1 MAAPAPARCMMW
13 QAQQQGRNADASEPA
28 GRGSRRM
35 RACLIAT
42 LLVPLMLAGGA
53 RAAEPFCPE
62 SAIKIVAPFPPG
74 GPTDISARLLGDS
87 LREQFGQTVIV
98 ESRAGASGA
107 IGTAYV
113 AQQPGNGCTIL
124 LSYDTEKAFRPVMLI
139 GTIPNAVAV
148 HPSQPWKTFDELMAA
163 AKSGQIVY
171 ASGASAG
178 VAHFSMKLIEQLYGV
193 QMQHVPY
200 KGAAPAVQDLL
211 GGHVPIMI
219 GSVFALA
226 PGANDGRARALV
238 QTGARRH
245 PLMPDVPTVAEFG
258 HPGFNTA
265 SWMGIFL
272 PAGASDALVTR
283 LHDALALALKN
294 QTVRDRLTTLGV
306 ELAGSSPE
314 ELGAFVKAEIAR
326 WTEVVK
332 RYDIKGD

>member
-1 MAAPAPARCMMW
+1 VGRAER
-13 QAQQQGRNADASEPA
+13 QGRRGG
-28 GRGSRRM
+28 GRGPGGRGGGGV
-35 RACLIAT
+35 RAGPIAP

-62 SAIKIVAPFPPG
+62 SAIKILAPFPPG
-74 GPTDISARLLGDS
+74 GQTDITARLLGER
-87 LREQFGQTVIV
+87 LREQFGQNVIV

-124 LSYDTEKAFRPVMLI
+124 LSYDTHAVNPAVYPLTFDTVAAFKPVMLI

-148 HPSQPWKTFDELMAA
+148 HASQPWHTFDQLMTA
-163 AKSGQIVY
+163 AKSDRLVY

-193 QMQHVPY
+193 EMQHGPY
-200 KGAAPAVQDLL
+200 KGGAPAVQDLF

-226 PGANDGRARALV
+226 PGVHDGWARALV

-245 PLMPDVPTVAEFG
+245 RLMPDVPTVAELG

-272 PAGASDALVTR
+272 P
-283 LHDALALALKN
+283 
-294 QTVRDRLTTLGV
+294 
-306 ELAGSSPE
+306 
-314 ELGAFVKAEIAR
+314 
-326 WTEVVK
+326 
-332 RYDIKGD
+332 

>member
-1 MAAPAPARCMMW
+1 
-13 QAQQQGRNADASEPA
+13 
-28 GRGSRRM
+28 
-35 RACLIAT
+35 
-42 LLVPLMLAGGA
+42 
-53 RAAEPFCPE
+53 
-62 SAIKIVAPFPPG
+62 
-74 GPTDISARLLGDS
+74 
-87 LREQFGQTVIV
+87 V

-124 LSYDTEKAFRPVMLI
+124 LSYDTHAVNPAVYPLTFDTVAAFKPVMLI

-148 HPSQPWKTFDELMAA
+148 HASQPWQTFDQLMAA
-163 AKSGQIVY
+163 AKSGRLVY

-193 QMQHVPY
+193 EMQHVPY
-200 KGAAPAVQDLL
+200 KGGAPAVQDLF

-226 PGANDGRARALV
+226 PGVQDGRARALV

-245 PLMPDVPTVAEFG
+245 PLMPDVPTVAELG

-283 LHDALALALKN
+283 LHDALVLALKN

-326 WTEVVK
+326 WTDVVK

>member
-1 MAAPAPARCMMW
+1 
-13 QAQQQGRNADASEPA
+13 
-28 GRGSRRM
+28 M

-74 GPTDISARLLGDS
+74 GPTDITARLLGER
-87 LREQFGQTVIV
+87 LREQFGQNVIV

-124 LSYDTEKAFRPVMLI
+124 LSYDTHAVNPAVYPLTFDTVTAFKPVMLI

-148 HPSQPWKTFDELMAA
+148 HASQPWQTFDQLMAA
-163 AKSGQIVY
+163 AKSGRLVY

-193 QMQHVPY
+193 EMQHVPY
-200 KGAAPAVQDLL
+200 KGGAPAVQDLF

-226 PGANDGRARALV
+226 PGVQDGRARALV

-245 PLMPDVPTVAEFG
+245 PLMPDVPTVAELG

-326 WTEVVK
+326 WTDVVK

>member
-1 MAAPAPARCMMW
+1 MATLVVRTVVALGATVLLVNAPA
-13 QAQQQGRNADASEPA
+13 Q
-28 GRGSRRM
+28 
-35 RACLIAT
+35 
-42 LLVPLMLAGGA
+42 
-53 RAAEPFCPE
+53 AEPFCPE

-74 GPTDISARLLGDS
+74 GPTDITARLLGER
-87 LREQFGQTVIV
+87 LREQFGQNVIV

-124 LSYDTEKAFRPVMLI
+124 LSYDTHAVNPAVYPLTFDTVTAFKPVMLI

-148 HPSQPWKTFDELMAA
+148 HASQPWQTFDQLMAA
-163 AKSGQIVY
+163 AKSGRLVY

-193 QMQHVPY
+193 EMQHVPY
-200 KGAAPAVQDLL
+200 KGGAPAVQDLF

-226 PGANDGRARALV
+226 PGVQDGRARALV

-245 PLMPDVPTVAEFG
+245 PLMPDVPTVAELG

-326 WTEVVK
+326 WTDVVK

>member
-1 MAAPAPARCMMW
+1 MREIPRT
-13 QAQQQGRNADASEPA
+13 RA
-28 GRGSRRM
+28 GLSAHFIGAITISV
-35 RACLIAT
+35 LIASGC
-42 LLVPLMLAGGA
+42 PAHA
-53 RAAEPFCPE
+53 IEPFCPE
-62 SAIKIVAPFPPG
+62 NAIKIVAPFPPG
-74 GPTDISARLLGDS
+74 GPTDITARLLGER
-87 LREQFGQTVIV
+87 LRERFGQNVIV

-124 LSYDTEKAFRPVMLI
+124 LSYDTHAVNPAVYPLSFDTVTAFKPVMLI

-148 HPSQPWKTFDELMAA
+148 HPSQPWKSFDELMAV
-163 AKSGQIVY
+163 AKKGELVY

-226 PGANDGRARALV
+226 PGVHDGRARALV
-238 QTGARRH
+238 QTGAKRH
-245 PLMPDVPTVAEFG
+245 PLMPDVPTVAELG
-258 HPGFNTA
+258 HPGFDTA
-265 SWMGIFL
+265 SWIGIFL
-272 PAGASDALVTR
+272 PAATSDVLVDR
-283 LHDALALALKN
+283 LHEALAMALKDKV
-294 QTVRDRLTTLGV
+294 VRERLSALGL
-306 ELAGSSPE
+306 ELSGSSSA

-332 RYDIKGD
+332 RYDIKAD

>member
-1 MAAPAPARCMMW
+1 
-13 QAQQQGRNADASEPA
+13 
-28 GRGSRRM
+28 M

-53 RAAEPFCPE
+53 RAAAPFCPE

-74 GPTDISARLLGDS
+74 GPTDITARLLGER
-87 LREQFGQTVIV
+87 LREQFGQNVIV

-124 LSYDTEKAFRPVMLI
+124 LSYDTHAVNPAVYPLTFDTVTAFKPVMLI

-148 HPSQPWKTFDELMAA
+148 HASQPWQTFDQLMAA
-163 AKSGQIVY
+163 AKSGRLVY

-193 QMQHVPY
+193 EMQHVPY
-200 KGAAPAVQDLL
+200 KGGAPAVQDLF

-226 PGANDGRARALV
+226 PGVQDGRARALV